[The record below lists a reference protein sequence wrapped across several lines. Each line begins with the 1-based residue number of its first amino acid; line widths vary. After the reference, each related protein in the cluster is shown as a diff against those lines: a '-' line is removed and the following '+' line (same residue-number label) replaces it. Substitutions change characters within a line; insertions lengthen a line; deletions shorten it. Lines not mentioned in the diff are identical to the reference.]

1 MIKRIKMLLP
11 AVLAVLLLAGCNVQS
26 AAATTARYR
35 VTVVAKSR
43 ESEFWKAVLS
53 GAEAAA
59 TEYNMQLTVL
69 APDNEENYDAQNQLI
84 EKAVE
89 DGAQAIVFSA
99 IDYEANAEAIDAA
112 AAAGVTIVGIDS
124 AVHSD
129 QVAAYIGSD
138 NYGAG
143 RLAARSAL
151 EGTEGKLCVGLIN
164 YEVNGANGRDREQ
177 GARDTFA
184 DSGRAEVVTSMQTH
198 PNAASAHSDALRML
212 QQHPEINV
220 LVAFNEATAVGA
232 VQAVQEME
240 RVDDLWLV
248 AFDSNV
254 QTIDALQS
262 GAVDALIVQDM
273 ALRRMNL
280 PVELHA
286 STQAAT
292 RTPEQALFLER
303 CGFARVILE
312 RALSLDEIR
321 TIRAACGV
329 DLECF
334 VHGAICVGYSGRCF
348 LSRSMSERSGNRG
361 ACSQPCRLTYDL
373 VDESGR
379 TVVKGR
385 HLLSVR
391 DLNLSDRIGEL
402 IDAGITSFKIEGRL
416 KDIGYIKNVV
426 SYYRQRIDRAL
437 ASRPGF
443 CRSSVGESRPDFQP
457 DPSKSF
463 TRGESEYFFDGRRA
477 GVASFDT
484 PKAVGEPLGRIVR
497 VDRGSFTLSGPC
509 DLAPG
514 DGICLL
520 TRNGLAG
527 TNVNEVAGSRI
538 VPNRM
543 EGVVAGA
550 EVFRNFDRRFSLAL
564 DRSRTRRVIPVR
576 ADAAI
581 TPLRVTVR
589 FTDCEGVAAE
599 VTRDGVFEPAKD
611 SRKMS
616 ETVAAQLSRSGDT
629 IFDVREVRSEGC
641 DRFVPVSLLAELR
654 REGLERL
661 RRARLDRPVVHA
673 ILPEDRSAPYPS
685 KVLTA
690 EENVTN
696 RLAEEFYR
704 DHGVRQIARG
714 LDLEPATAG
723 HPVMRSAYC
732 IRREIGQCLKEHPTL
747 KGELFLMR
755 GRFRYRLRFDCARCE
770 MSLIDESDRK

>member
-1 MIKRIKMLLP
+1 MKSIE
-11 AVLAVLLLAGCNVQS
+11 LLAPAKDLQAAVAAVDYGADALYIGGARFGARHAAGNS
-26 AAATTARYR
+26 AEEIARAVEYAHQYGVRVHATLNTLLYDG
-35 VTVVAKSR
+35 
-43 ESEFWKAVLS
+43 EL
-53 GAEAAA
+53 AEAERQAR
-59 TEYNMQLTVL
+59 E
-69 APDNEENYDAQNQLI
+69 LI
-84 EKAVE
+84 
-89 DGAQAIVFSA
+89 
-99 IDYEANAEAIDAA
+99 
-112 AAAGVTIVGIDS
+112 AAG
-124 AVHSD
+124 
-129 QVAAYIGSD
+129 
-138 NYGAG
+138 
-143 RLAARSAL
+143 
-151 EGTEGKLCVGLIN
+151 
-164 YEVNGANGRDREQ
+164 
-177 GARDTFA
+177 
-184 DSGRAEVVTSMQTH
+184 
-198 PNAASAHSDALRML
+198 
-212 QQHPEINV
+212 
-220 LVAFNEATAVGA
+220 
-232 VQAVQEME
+232 
-240 RVDDLWLV
+240 
-248 AFDSNV
+248 
-254 QTIDALQS
+254 
-262 GAVDALIVQDM
+262 VDALIVQDM

-312 RALSLDEIR
+312 RALSFDEIR
-321 TIRAACGV
+321 AIRAACGG

-416 KDIGYIKNVV
+416 KDVGYIKNVV
-426 SYYRQRIDRAL
+426 SHYRQRIDREL

-484 PKAVGEPLGRIVR
+484 PKAVGEFVGRVAR
-497 VDRGSFTLSGPC
+497 VDGRSFTLAEPH

-514 DGICLL
+514 DGICFR

-527 TNVNEVAGSRI
+527 TNVNEVAGNRI

-543 EGVVAGA
+543 EGVVPGA

-581 TPLRVTVR
+581 TP
-589 FTDCEGVAAE
+589 
-599 VTRDGVFEPAKD
+599 
-611 SRKMS
+611 
-616 ETVAAQLSRSGDT
+616 
-629 IFDVREVRSEGC
+629 
-641 DRFVPVSLLAELR
+641 
-654 REGLERL
+654 
-661 RRARLDRPVVHA
+661 
-673 ILPEDRSAPYPS
+673 
-685 KVLTA
+685 
-690 EENVTN
+690 
-696 RLAEEFYR
+696 
-704 DHGVRQIARG
+704 
-714 LDLEPATAG
+714 
-723 HPVMRSAYC
+723 
-732 IRREIGQCLKEHPTL
+732 
-747 KGELFLMR
+747 
-755 GRFRYRLRFDCARCE
+755 
-770 MSLIDESDRK
+770 